1 MTEDSPT
8 TDDSP
13 SGEELRTAAASG
25 LRWSAIS
32 RPLIEVVQFGGI
44 VVLARLIAPDEFGR
58 FAIASIAAE
67 VALLLVAGGLT
78 SALVQRKTLD
88 REHAQTGM
96 AIALIAGLA
105 LTALTLLAASLVVDP
120 IFGARTA
127 LFVRLLAPLCL
138 IEALAAMPV
147 AGLRRR
153 MDFRR
158 LSEIEILNNVVRVVG
173 CIVLALIGLS
183 GEALVLGMVAGSV
196 ASLLLAWISAPPPLP
211 RLQRAAARDLLSYAA
226 PMSLATIS
234 WVGFFNVDYAIV
246 GARLGPLQTGYYY
259 RAYTLAVEYQSKLAV
274 VMNQVGFPVLAR
286 TSNAA
291 ELAQLYRQMIRL
303 LTIVLFPALVLLTIA
318 APVIVPFVFGARW
331 EPAVVPVQILAL
343 GGASTIIFNAVKTVW
358 MSTGRVGVLLGFGW
372 GQFIVYGISVY
383 LVAPLGI
390 VAVAIDAAVVHALF
404 AILAY
409 GLMLHGSGEP
419 PMRRLWSDVAPAIVS
434 CLGLVAVALPA
445 SIALTAARIPTI
457 PWLVALG
464 IAALA
469 PYLLTLRV
477 CFPETWRAQCMVLER
492 ILPGHRR
499 LNGMRRRLAMAAA
512 H

>member
-1 MTEDSPT
+1 MTG
-8 TDDSP
+8 DSP
-13 SGEELRTAAASG
+13 SREELHTAAAHG

-32 RPLIEVVQFGGI
+32 RPVVEVVQFGGI
-44 VVLARLIAPDEFGR
+44 IVLARLIAPAEFGR
-58 FAIASIAAE
+58 YAIASITAE

-88 REHAQTGM
+88 REHTQTGV
-96 AIALIAGLA
+96 AIALLAGLA
-105 LTALTLLAASLVVDP
+105 LTVLTLLAASLVIAP

-127 LFVRLLAPLCL
+127 LFVRLMAPLCL
-138 IEALAAMPV
+138 LEALAAVPV
-147 AGLRRR
+147 SVLRRR

-173 CIVLALIGLS
+173 CIALALLGLS
-183 GEALVLGMVAGSV
+183 GEALVLGMIAGSLAGLV
-196 ASLLLAWISAPPPLP
+196 VAWISAPPPLP
-211 RLQRAAARDLLSYAA
+211 RLHRAAARDLLGYAA

-234 WVGFFNVDYAIV
+234 WVGFFNIDYAII

-259 RAYTLAVEYQSKLAV
+259 RAYTLAVEYQSKLAI

-286 TSNAA
+286 TNGAA

-318 APVIVPFVFGARW
+318 APVVVPFVFGARW
-331 EPAVVPVQILAL
+331 DPAVVPVQILAL

-372 GQFIVYGISVY
+372 AQFIVYGITVF

-390 VAVAIDAAVVHALF
+390 TAVAIDAAIVHAFF

-409 GLMLHGSGEP
+409 VLMLRGSTERP
-419 PMRRLWSDVAPAIVS
+419 LWRLWDDVAPAIVS
-434 CLGLVAVALPA
+434 CLGLVVVALPV
-445 SIALTAARIPTI
+445 SVALTAAQVPAIL
-457 PWLVALG
+457 WLAALG
-464 IAALA
+464 TVAIP
-469 PYLLTLRV
+469 PYLLTLRI
-477 CFPETWRAQCMVLER
+477 CFPATWRAQCTVLER
-492 ILPGHRR
+492 VLPGHRR
-499 LNGMRRRLAMAAA
+499 LNGMKRRLALAA